1 MLIIRIELVM
11 RRFVLLSLLSAFYL
25 FSAALSFSDRM
36 SVSDLAEQVRWIK
49 IDAVELAV
57 KDMAKEP
64 SFDKEAVQEKLVE
77 LKRLTEEGFTS
88 LETDSSARERA
99 VRALALHHEIML
111 SNPLLKDAVLVANRY
126 VLKDNARKVMA
137 PKLGTQSNN
146 WTNQQSNAYR
156 GYDASIVSL
165 GNLQDSVSVRT
176 IYKPSGGAVI
186 ADLRLHWDGKR
197 LIFTS
202 VTEDDR
208 LNVFGINVDGSDCR
222 PLIKTVEPDLEFYD
236 GIYLPDGRII
246 AVSNIGYQAVPCIH
260 GDGPVGN
267 MVLYDPESENLRR
280 LTFDQDANWNPVVNH
295 TGMVMYTRWE
305 YTDLMH
311 YYSRFVMRMNPDGTE
326 QKAVY
331 GSGEMFPN
339 STFDIQPLPG
349 HSSAFAGIISGH
361 HGVAR
366 SGRFILFNPLQASKG
381 AAGMIQEIPYRNR
394 PVETVEKDRLVDG
407 VWPQFIKPMPLN
419 DRYFLV
425 TAKLSP
431 NSLWGIYLVDI
442 YDNVTCLYQAE
453 GEGYIS
459 PILLKSR
466 PTPPVIPDR
475 VNLSDKE
482 STVFIQDI
490 YEGEGLRGVP
500 RGMVKSLR
508 IHAYEYAYN
517 RSASNHEAMGI
528 QSGWDIKRNLGTVPI
543 EKDGSVMFK
552 IPANTP
558 VSIQPLDKDGRA
570 IQWMRSWLT
579 GMPGEVVSCVGC
591 HEDSKIIAIPKRVL
605 ASEKQPLR
613 LTPPDGGIRP
623 FTFDLEVQP
632 VLDRACVS
640 CHNESHRID
649 LRGGKKT
656 DRGFKKIYPKPV
668 GFVRYGIPE
677 FSTSYMAL
685 HPYVHRQGS
694 EADMKVLQPYEYHAS
709 TSELIRLLEAG
720 HQGVKLTDTEWQALT
735 QWIDY
740 NVPDVGVFQNIRP
753 YKGVDQYKRRI
764 ELADKYACG
773 QSVDWKKELADYSL
787 HLTNKQADSK
797 TELTER
803 TFRQKKAGLKRVK
816 DWPFGKE
823 KVLSLRSS
831 LGDSIREYE
840 IAPGVSLRFVHVPS
854 GSFLMGDNKESASPA
869 KVERAFWMG
878 EIEVTNAQ
886 YMVLVPGHDSRY
898 VDQLWKDH
906 VNAGYP
912 ANLPEQPVIRVSLED
927 ALGFCRLLSEKI
939 GCNVTLP
946 TETQWEWACRAG
958 NDAAFWYGGL
968 DTDFSPYENLADA
981 SLEQMAV
988 KGVDPQPMKKDD
1000 PYFESYNFI
1009 PKVKELNDRSMLQ
1022 SEGKQYQPNAFGLY
1036 DMHGNVAEWTL
1047 SKYSQGQDERCVV
1060 RGGSYIERPKYA
1072 TSYTRKAY
1080 YPWQRVFN
1088 VGFRLVINE

>member
-1 MLIIRIELVM
+1 M
-11 RRFVLLSLLSAFYL
+11 RKFVLLFFLSAFYL
-25 FSAALSFSDRM
+25 LSSALSFSAHV
-36 SVSDLAEQVRWIK
+36 SVSDLEEQVRWIK

-57 KDMAKEP
+57 KDMAKDP
-64 SFDKEAVQEKLVE
+64 SFDKKTVQEKLEE
-77 LKRLTEEGFTS
+77 LKQLVREGFAF
-88 LETDSSARERA
+88 LETDNSARERA
-99 VRALALHHEIML
+99 VRALDLHHEIML
-111 SNPLLKDAVLVANRY
+111 SNPLLKDAMLVASRY

-156 GYDASIVSL
+156 GYDASIVCL
-165 GNLQDSVSVRT
+165 DNLQDSVSVKT
-176 IYKPSGGAVI
+176 IYKPSGTAVI

-208 LNVFGINVDGSDCR
+208 LNVFGVNADGSDCR
-222 PLIKTVEPDLEFYD
+222 PLINTTEPDLEFYD

-267 MVLYDPESENLRR
+267 MVLYDPESEKLRR

-349 HSSAFAGIISGH
+349 HSSAFVGIISGH

-366 SGRFILFNPLQASKG
+366 SGRLILFNPLQNSKG
-381 AAGMIQEIPYRNR
+381 AAGMMQEIPYRNR

-431 NSLWGIYLVDI
+431 NSLWGIYLVDV
-442 YDNVTCLYQAE
+442 YDNITCLYQAE

-475 VNLSDKE
+475 VNLSEKE
-482 STVFIQDI
+482 ATVFIQDV

-500 RGMVKSLR
+500 RGVVKSLR
-508 IHAYEYAYN
+508 VHAYEYAYN

-543 EKDGSVMFK
+543 EEDGSVMFK

-579 GMPGEVVSCVGC
+579 GMPGEVVSCIGC
-591 HEDSKIIAIPKRVL
+591 HEDSKTIVIPKRVM

-613 LTPPDGGIRP
+613 LTPPDGGVRP

-632 VLDRACVS
+632 VLDRACIS

-709 TSELIRLLEAG
+709 TSELIRMLEAG
-720 HQGVKLTDTEWQALT
+720 HQGVKLTDKEWLALT

-753 YKGVDQYKRRI
+753 YKGVEQYERRI
-764 ELADKYACG
+764 ALADKYACG

-787 HLTNKQADSK
+787 YLKNKQAGSVNKLEKASSK
-797 TELTER
+797 
-803 TFRQKKAGLKRVK
+803 QKKNRVK
-816 DWPFGKE
+816 KVKGWPFDSE
-823 KVLSLRSS
+823 KAQSLQGS
-831 LGDSIREYE
+831 LQDRIREYE
-840 IAPGVSLRFVHVPS
+840 IAPGVSVRFVHIPA
-854 GSFLMGDNKESASPA
+854 GSFLMGDNEASAVPA
-869 KVERAFWMG
+869 KVEKSFWMG
-878 EIEVTNAQ
+878 EIEVTNAL
-886 YMVLVPGHDSRY
+886 YNVFVPEHDSRY

-912 ANLPEQPVIRVSLED
+912 ANQPDQPVIRVSLED
-927 ALGFCRLLSEKI
+927 ALRFCKLLGEKI

-946 TETQWEWACRAG
+946 TEEQWEWACRAG
-958 NDAAFWYGGL
+958 NGNAFWYGGL
-968 DTDFSPYENLADA
+968 EAAFSSYENLADV
-981 SLEQMAV
+981 SLEKMAV
-988 KGVDPQPMKKDD
+988 KGVDPQPMKKSD

-1009 PKVKELNDRSMLQ
+1009 PKIDAVNDCSMLQ
-1022 SEGKQYQPNAFGLY
+1022 GKGKQYQPNAFGLY
-1036 DMHGNVAEWTL
+1036 DMHGNVAEWTV
-1047 SKYSQGQDERCVV
+1047 SKYAQDQDERCVV
-1060 RGGSYIERPKYA
+1060 RGGSYIERPKHA
-1072 TSYTRKAY
+1072 TSYTRKPF